1 MSRHYDSSS
10 SPDMG
15 IVANCAYINDPL
27 GRYYGVLVQVFTL
40 EMMLK
45 MMNIDPNLIGF
56 DADRQCW
63 TD

>member
-1 MSRHYDSSS
+1 
-10 SPDMG
+10 MG